1 MSDLRENLNEAL
13 RAVNPGDPPVEEAIR
28 RGKAIRTRRRIGVT
42 AAVAAVAVLAGAGYP
57 ALTHRQ
63 AAPGPVTPSHKHV
76 RVTDVPPGPHAPAGT
91 IATGIIDGKAWQVTT
106 DNPKTNGTPGQVCVG
121 ASGPAFGGSGLQ
133 PVCYQP
139 PPVGAANPV
148 GWESLAV
155 PGDAQASTGQVG
167 AGVSYVL
174 VRLSDDVTL
183 KLIPVKA
190 YGTRYVA
197 FASPPAL
204 PVASATAYLSDGQYL
219 TSVPFNLPDGIPVF
233 GQWQSPGQRVQ
244 AQVMRRIAAGSA
256 DGKAWAVEA
265 HIGPWGAC
273 FVDTGLAAGQTTWAC
288 VDDSTPMGTQMLSL
302 PGDSAGVVVGSAA
315 ADVRYLTI
323 TLTDGA
329 ALRVTPVEVGNQR
342 YFAFY
347 LSKGEAMVR
356 RWTAYN
362 AAGKQLASGKL
373 G

>member
-1 MSDLRENLNEAL
+1 VSDLRENLNEAL

-63 AAPGPVTPSHKHV
+63 AAPRPVTPTHRHV
-76 RVTDVPPGPHAPAGT
+76 SVTVVPPGPHAHAGT
-91 IATGIIDGKAWQVTT
+91 IATGTIDGKAWQVWV
-106 DNPKTNGTPGQVCVG
+106 DNPKTNGTQGQVCLG
-121 ASGPAFGGSGLQ
+121 ASGPAFGVSGLQ

-139 PPVGAANPV
+139 QSLDAANPV
-148 GWESLAV
+148 AWEGLAV
-155 PGDAQASTGQVG
+155 PGDAQAGMGRVG
-167 AGVSYVL
+167 ADVSYVL

-233 GQWQSPGQRVQ
+233 GRWQSPGQRVQ
-244 AQVMRRIAAGSA
+244 AQVTKRIAAGSA
-256 DGKAWAVEA
+256 AGKAWAVEA

-273 FVDTGLAAGQTTWAC
+273 FVDTGVDAGQWAC
-288 VDDSTPMGTQMLSL
+288 MDDSTPMGTQMISL

-323 TLTDGA
+323 ALTDGA
-329 ALRVTPVEVGNQR
+329 ALRVTPVQVGNQR